1 MFKIISKKPI
11 LLRYKRMSKA
21 KNSIKPKK
29 RYKFVENPF
38 PFENRQEVNKKA
50 VLTKNEQKSADILKL
65 IPNLS

>member
-50 VLTKNEQKSADILKL
+50 VLTKNEQ
-65 IPNLS
+65 